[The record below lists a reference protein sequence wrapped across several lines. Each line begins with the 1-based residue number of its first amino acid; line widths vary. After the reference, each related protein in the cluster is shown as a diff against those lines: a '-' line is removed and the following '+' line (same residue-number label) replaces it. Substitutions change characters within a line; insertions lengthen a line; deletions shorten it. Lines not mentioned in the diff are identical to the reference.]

1 VREAADCAAARSG
14 VSISGAARRGAARLL
29 LPPIRSADWP
39 LCSSPRSAPR
49 QCVRPSVRPF
59 RLYRSEETTGLVQ
72 GLRGRHNFF
81 EAARGRE
88 NWGKENRQSNPA
100 WCHSGLVSFSSL
112 EPTRGKFFGASTTSL
127 EPADRDRLP
136 RRGAVYYME
145 WDTGIYSAPDQPR
158 DPRCERTGRR
168 DAGGK
173 CMQIDA
179 VVISSC
185 DTIYT
190 RD

>member
-1 VREAADCAAARSG
+1 MG
-14 VSISGAARRGAARLL
+14 WGGAT
-29 LPPIRSADWP
+29 D
-39 LCSSPRSAPR
+39 
-49 QCVRPSVRPF
+49 
-59 RLYRSEETTGLVQ
+59 
-72 GLRGRHNFF
+72 
-81 EAARGRE
+81 
-88 NWGKENRQSNPA
+88 
-100 WCHSGLVSFSSL
+100 SGLVSSVGAD
-112 EPTRGKFFGASTTSL
+112 TRQILRRFDNLFGTG
-127 EPADRDRLP
+127 RCGRGRGRLP

>member
-1 VREAADCAAARSG
+1 MVPQQRLGLIVGADTRQ
-14 VSISGAARRGAARLL
+14 ILRRFDNLFG
-29 LPPIRSADWP
+29 
-39 LCSSPRSAPR
+39 
-49 QCVRPSVRPF
+49 
-59 RLYRSEETTGLVQ
+59 TGRC
-72 GLRGRHNFF
+72 GRG
-81 EAARGRE
+81 
-88 NWGKENRQSNPA
+88 
-100 WCHSGLVSFSSL
+100 
-112 EPTRGKFFGASTTSL
+112 
-127 EPADRDRLP
+127 RLP

-145 WDTGIYSAPDQPR
+145 WGTGIYSAPDQPR